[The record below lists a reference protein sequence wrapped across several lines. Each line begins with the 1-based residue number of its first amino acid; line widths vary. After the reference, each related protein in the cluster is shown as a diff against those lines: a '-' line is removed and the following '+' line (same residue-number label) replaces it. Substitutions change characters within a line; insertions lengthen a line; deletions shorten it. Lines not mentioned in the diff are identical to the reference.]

1 MNWEAVSAVA
11 EIIGLAVLIAT
22 VAYLA
27 IQVRDSNKIARAD
40 SLQSILDGQ
49 RDRSIIPWIVNPE
62 IADVFAAGLN
72 SFESL
77 SASDQRRCYL
87 AVLDMILQ
95 MQNVLQLREKGLIT
109 EVEYRAWIAFSASLV
124 VTPGGNHIWG
134 LLKKQLTPTV
144 ANAIDEYISANP
156 DAPSFSDINPLFRTG
171 D

>member
-62 IADVFAAGLN
+62 IGDVFAAGLN

-77 SASDQRRCYL
+77 SASDQRRLWAGPC
-87 AVLDMILQ
+87 
-95 MQNVLQLREKGLIT
+95 
-109 EVEYRAWIAFSASLV
+109 S
-124 VTPGGNHIWG
+124 
-134 LLKKQLTPTV
+134 
-144 ANAIDEYISANP
+144 NA
-156 DAPSFSDINPLFRTG
+156 G
-171 D
+171 DYQD